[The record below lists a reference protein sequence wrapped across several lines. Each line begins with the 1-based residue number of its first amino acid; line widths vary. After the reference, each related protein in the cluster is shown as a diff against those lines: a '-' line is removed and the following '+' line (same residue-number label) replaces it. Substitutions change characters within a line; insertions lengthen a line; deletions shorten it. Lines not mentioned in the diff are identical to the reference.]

1 MSWEKCIDIHY
12 IHGQKAQPNASARQE
27 SRKTRNGQD
36 WDDWSYWEA
45 SPRRQG
51 PQGRQPTPSPRR
63 KPRGKTPKKNREK
76 AKGYG
81 APALE
86 PPWQSAP
93 ATTASAHPQAAPS
106 HLDAAEGRLLQELVQ
121 ALETSDKPVSAEVQN
136 VIDKTKKPAEP
147 PATTKAVR
155 QAWDKLEKKRKQLQ
169 QAHAARS
176 NLHQSWATYIEESVK
191 RWKTFAADFAQKDE
205 NLEKKVQEAKEAM
218 QEAKDKYDAAR
229 EAIDKQDAIQ
239 LEQPEELSDYMEEE
253 NPDKMASAEEIQ
265 AGINSMVTTL
275 ETVRIRPQEDLPD
288 SQASKKAK
296 TGHGEG
302 AKDLSLLGS
311 GALQPFAQPGK

>member
-1 MSWEKCIDIHY
+1 M
-12 IHGQKAQPNASARQE
+12 
-27 SRKTRNGQD
+27 
-36 WDDWSYWEA
+36 
-45 SPRRQG
+45 
-51 PQGRQPTPSPRR
+51 
-63 KPRGKTPKKNREK
+63 
-76 AKGYG
+76 
-81 APALE
+81 
-86 PPWQSAP
+86 
-93 ATTASAHPQAAPS
+93 
-106 HLDAAEGRLLQELVQ
+106 
-121 ALETSDKPVSAEVQN
+121 
-136 VIDKTKKPAEP
+136 
-147 PATTKAVR
+147 R

-253 NPDKMASAEEIQ
+253 ELSNKMASSEEIQ

-275 ETVRIRPQEDLPD
+275 EAVRIRPQEDPPD
-288 SQASKKAK
+288 LQASKKAK
-296 TGHGEG
+296 TGHGDG
-302 AKDLSLLGS
+302 AQEPPLLGS
-311 GALQPFAQPGK
+311 GALQPFAKPGK